1 MRILSWDLLAMIRSS
16 DLFAAGAHVGNHG
29 FDAILVDGAQGVV
42 GHTQLDPAVFAGNP
56 EATLMQVRQPAATGT
71 VVGVRDVVAAHHTL
85 AGDLTYTGHDD
96 LRKNGLLKAVLPPV
110 SQGDIGPATPV
121 RHAMLENVATPGR
134 LGPYCVTNCP
144 ENRVDMGR
152 AAYSRRNTGRYAIFR
167 HPQPALQGCAGR
179 GCMEQSVSL
188 LDRPRLKRNTRWHKK
203 SPTTR
208 PMARPVSRS
217 W

>member
-1 MRILSWDLLAMIRSS
+1 MRERAVTSLDLAFLVDHVFAHDRIVLLELELFRGVLLVLLRGVEVAVPAEEIMRILSWDLLAMIRSS

-96 LRKNGLLKAVLPPV
+96 LRKNGLLKAV
-110 SQGDIGPATPV
+110 I
-121 RHAMLENVATPGR
+121 
-134 LGPYCVTNCP
+134 
-144 ENRVDMGR
+144 
-152 AAYSRRNTGRYAIFR
+152 
-167 HPQPALQGCAGR
+167 
-179 GCMEQSVSL
+179 
-188 LDRPRLKRNTRWHKK
+188 
-203 SPTTR
+203 TTR
-208 PMARPVSRS
+208 
-217 W
+217 